1 MLLAGSVLLSRVLGY
16 LREVVLAAQ
25 IGAGTEADAYRAAF
39 LIPDLLNHFLAGGA
53 LSIAFIPFYTRIRE
67 REGDEAA
74 QRLLAVVLGTLGVA
88 VVLATALLW
97 WQARPLAHL
106 MFGTGGGFAPDVEAR
121 TLRLTRIL
129 LPAQIFF
136 VVGGVLR
143 GALMAHGRFAT
154 QAAAPILYNLA
165 IIAGGLALGGTLGA
179 EGFAWGALV
188 GAAVGPFLVPLIDAM
203 RGTELRVRLRVS
215 PLDPVFLRYLVVA
228 APLLIG
234 VTMLSVDDWYDK
246 AFGARL
252 DAGTVGYL
260 GYARM
265 LMQMPVGVVGQAIAT
280 AALPLLARLWSEGRR
295 EELDAVVL
303 GTLRAGLAL
312 AVLAGAAFFVLADP
326 IVALLYERGRFDAAD
341 TARVASLLRVFSFA
355 VPAWVVQQIAVRP
368 FYARNDMWRPM
379 LLGSAVA
386 LVVAPL
392 YWLAG
397 MRYGAE
403 GLAGA
408 GALGMSLGAV
418 ATLLLARRLHG
429 GPDLAALASTGARAF
444 AIAALA
450 GVATWMVPA
459 PAAEAW
465 WGPPV
470 ELAIGGSVFAAVAL
484 GGVYGIGDRP
494 MREALDRL
502 LARISRRG

>member
-1 MLLAGSVLLSRVLGY
+1 MLLAGSVLLSRVLGV

-25 IGAGTEADAYRAAF
+25 IGAGTEADAYSAAF
-39 LIPDLLNHFLAGGA
+39 LLPDLLNHFLAGGA
-53 LSIAFIPFYTRIRE
+53 LSVAFIPFYTRIRE

-74 QRLLAVVLGTLGVA
+74 QRLLSVVLGTLGVA
-88 VVLATALLW
+88 VVLATLLLW

-106 MFGTGGGFAPDVEAR
+106 LFGAGDGFAPEVEAR

-129 LPAQIFF
+129 LPAQVFF
-136 VVGGVLR
+136 ILGGVIR
-143 GALMAHGRFAT
+143 GALMAHGRFAA

-188 GAAVGPFLVPLIDAM
+188 GAVLGPFLVPLIDAL
-203 RGTELRVRLRVS
+203 RCTELRVRLRIA
-215 PLDPVFLRYLVVA
+215 PLDRTFLRYLVVA

-234 VTMLSVDDWYDK
+234 VTMLTIDDWYDK
-246 AFGARL
+246 GFGARL
-252 DAGTVGYL
+252 AEGTVGAL
-260 GYARM
+260 RYARM
-265 LMQMPVGVVGQAIAT
+265 LMQLPVGVVGQAIAT

-312 AVLAGAAFFVLADP
+312 ALLAGAAFFVLADP
-326 IVALLYERGRFDAAD
+326 IVALLYERGRFGAAD
-341 TARVASLLRVFSFA
+341 TARVVSLLRVFSFA
-355 VPAWVVQQIAVRP
+355 VPAWVIQQIAVRP

-379 LLGSAVA
+379 LLGTAVA
-386 LVVAPL
+386 VAVAPL
-392 YWLAG
+392 YWLLGA
-397 MRYGAE
+397 RYSAE

-429 GPDLAALASTGARAF
+429 GPDLSALASTGVRAL

-450 GVATWMVPA
+450 GFATWVVPVPVVA
-459 PAAEAW
+459 GW
-465 WGPPV
+465 WGPLL
-470 ELAIGGSVFAAVAL
+470 ELSIGGAVFAAVAL
-484 GGVYGIGDRP
+484 AGVYGLGDPP
-494 MREALDRL
+494 MREALERL
-502 LARISRRG
+502 LRRISRRG